1 MKLST
6 TKCVILGHKN
16 FSEKDKFIYIYTE
29 EFGKIRLIAKD
40 AKSLLSKFTGH
51 LETLNFC
58 TATIYF
64 SKKNKILIEISTNKN
79 FFKKTKN
86 LSTLYTALKIA
97 EITNKLLY
105 EDQKLEG
112 LYLLIKQTLKH
123 LIKSRKKTLIFTAY
137 VIKILDKS
145 GLIPNF
151 KETKNKLKKKYI
163 KFFNFIKDKSFE
175 EIEKIHLQKNEKE
188 EIEKY
193 SNHLIRELV

>member
-16 FSEKDKFIYIYTE
+16 FLEKDKFIYMYTE
-29 EFGKIRLIAKD
+29 EFGKIRVIAKG
-40 AKSLLSKFTGH
+40 AKSLSSKFTGH

-64 SKKNKILIEISTNKN
+64 SKKNKILTEISTNKN

-105 EDQKLEG
+105 EEQKLEG
-112 LYLLIKQTLKH
+112 LYLLIQQTLKH
-123 LIKSRKKTLIFTAY
+123 LIKSKKKTLIFTAY
-137 VIKILDKS
+137 IIKILDKS

-151 KETKNKLKKKYI
+151 KETKNKLKEKYI
-163 KFFNFIKDKSFE
+163 KFFNFIKDKSFD

-193 SNHLIRELV
+193 SNHLINSLV